1 MDFSTNVST
10 DFINSIV
17 PIIIHNLMANNNSVD
32 IDGVSYP
39 AAIDMVFEGSVPQ
52 MNGSFISAGNVS
64 ACTSS
69 FAFQLACL
77 ERSTHD
83 QQLVGSTHKWFSI
96 CIADWGQ
103 VNHISVYITNHQ
115 GQLRLPFLRG
125 RQIKA
130 RAFSPL
136 ALQPFIP
143 FSPEY
148 TRFYVAIM
156 ELTVQLEYSN
166 QCFRVCLLQWL

>member
-69 FAFQLACL
+69 FAF
-77 ERSTHD
+77 
-83 QQLVGSTHKWFSI
+83 
-96 CIADWGQ
+96 
-103 VNHISVYITNHQ
+103 
-115 GQLRLPFLRG
+115 
-125 RQIKA
+125 
-130 RAFSPL
+130 
-136 ALQPFIP
+136 
-143 FSPEY
+143 
-148 TRFYVAIM
+148 
-156 ELTVQLEYSN
+156 
-166 QCFRVCLLQWL
+166 